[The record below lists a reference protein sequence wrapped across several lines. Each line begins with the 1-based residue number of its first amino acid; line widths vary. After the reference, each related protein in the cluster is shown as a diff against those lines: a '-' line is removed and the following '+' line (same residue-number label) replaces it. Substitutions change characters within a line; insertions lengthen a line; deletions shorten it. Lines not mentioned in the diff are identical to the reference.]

1 MVYAYDT
8 GMTTTHIREL
18 DRSLLERA
26 RRARPNATNGDV
38 VNEALRML
46 LGDLDVDVEVAP
58 AKSRDLH
65 RVQAHDYGGGGTRA
79 VIESRS

>member
-1 MVYAYDT
+1 
-8 GMTTTHIREL
+8 MTTTQIREL

-38 VNEALRML
+38 VNEALRRL
-46 LGDLDVDVEVAP
+46 LGDLDVDVEVTP
-58 AKSRDLH
+58 AKSRDLDQ
-65 RVQAHDYGGGGTRA
+65 VQARDYGGGGTNA